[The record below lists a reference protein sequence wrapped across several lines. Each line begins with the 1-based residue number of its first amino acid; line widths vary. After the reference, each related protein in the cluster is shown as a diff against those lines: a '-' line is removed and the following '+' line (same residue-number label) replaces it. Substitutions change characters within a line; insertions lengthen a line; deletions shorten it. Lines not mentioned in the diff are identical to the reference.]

1 VSKSFDVPQ
10 AVSDAAARGLRL
22 RKEHGRGGLTNQ
34 EAGKIGIGS
43 GVQRAS
49 DLVSGSVSYETV
61 KRMLAFFNRHKVYKE
76 YHDDNPPSNAL
87 ISWLLWG
94 GDPGYEWAKR
104 IVAKEEKVEKGTFL
118 AMVLFPDGLPDEE
131 EEEEEEDEDEGEDE
145 SESEDEPFQTLLK
158 KVPKKYLEGAPHG
171 TKQDREEAIKDRKD
185 DTKTDYSPLPGDE
198 AKPKKKSKY
207 TRTKFADKVRA
218 EMQGNDTDEFLR
230 AAAKV
235 SGVSISIL
243 REVHKRGSEA
253 WATSGHRVGASQV
266 AWARARVYSFVTGGT
281 TQKTADKDLWTKH
294 KNKS

>member
-1 VSKSFDVPQ
+1 MSKSFDVPQ
-10 AVSDAAARGLRL
+10 AVSDAAARGLKL
-22 RKEHGRGGLTNQ
+22 RKEYGRGGLTNQ
-34 EAGKIGIGS
+34 EAGKQGIGS

-61 KRMLAFFNRHKVYKE
+61 KRMLAFFNRHKAFKE

-94 GDPGYEWAKR
+94 GDPGFEWAKR
-104 IVAKEEKVEKGTFL
+104 IVAKEEKVQKGSFL
-118 AMVLFPDGLPDEE
+118 ALLLFPEGLPEEGEEDEE
-131 EEEEEEDEDEGEDE
+131 EDDSTDETEDE
-145 SESEDEPFQTLLK
+145 EPFQALLK

-171 TKQDREEAIKDRKD
+171 TKQDREEEIKDRKEN
-185 DTKTDYSPLPGDE
+185 TQTDYSPLPGDE
-198 AKPKKKSKY
+198 KKPEKKSKY

-218 EMQGNDTDEFLR
+218 EMKDSSTDEFLR
-230 AAAKV
+230 AASKV

-243 REVHKRGSEA
+243 KEVHKRGAEA

-281 TQKTADKDLWTKH
+281 TQSTADKDLWQKH
-294 KNKS
+294 KSKS